1 MVSNPENS
9 YHRGRSRREKEASAE
24 CMALATCDFLGDSVS
39 LWWILHLTMLNLLSY
54 NRAQMITVSKE
65 DYLKAILEAESEGE
79 TVISAT
85 LAHWLSVSPPAV
97 TMALRRLKK
106 DSLVRVQGDGHV
118 GLTPA
123 GRKIARKLTLRHH
136 LIERMLSEMFGME
149 WYKVHDEAER
159 LEHAV
164 SRDFEAK
171 LLRKLGRGGACPH
184 GNLSEL
190 ESPASRRRRGL
201 LLLAHAEPAKHYVV
215 SGIYERDRQLLE
227 FLEGRGVRP
236 GARLQVSG
244 RNYDQTL
251 SLHTD
256 AGAVS
261 LGRMAAERVWVIA
274 EAGPGKPIS
283 SSRRE
288 RKVLVHNSPK

>member
-1 MVSNPENS
+1 
-9 YHRGRSRREKEASAE
+9 
-24 CMALATCDFLGDSVS
+24 
-39 LWWILHLTMLNLLSY
+39 
-54 NRAQMITVSKE
+54 MITVSKE

-106 DSLVRVQGDGHV
+106 DGLVRVNPDGEV
-118 GLTPA
+118 GLTAA

-136 LIERMLSEMFGME
+136 LIERMLSEIFGME

-164 SRDFEAK
+164 SPDFEAR
-171 LLRKLGRGGACPH
+171 LLAKLGGGGACPH

-190 ESPASRRRRGL
+190 ESPESRRKRGL
-201 LLLAHAEPAKHYVV
+201 LLLSQAEPGKAYRV

-227 FLEGRGVRP
+227 FLEERGIRP
-236 GARLQVSG
+236 SARVDVIT

-251 SLHTD
+251 ALKTS
-256 AGAVS
+256 AGNVA
-261 LGRMAAERVWVIA
+261 LGGSAADKIWVH
-274 EAGPGKPIS
+274 PQL
-283 SSRRE
+283 SSR
-288 RKVLVHNSPK
+288 